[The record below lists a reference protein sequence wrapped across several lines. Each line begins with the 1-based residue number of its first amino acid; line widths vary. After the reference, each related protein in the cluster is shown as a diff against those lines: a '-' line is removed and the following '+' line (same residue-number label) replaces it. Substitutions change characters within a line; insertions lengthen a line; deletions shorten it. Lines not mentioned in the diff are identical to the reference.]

1 LFSPQK
7 NARFHVD
14 HVIIGEAKIDEKRR
28 EQLRLAQSRR
38 REKRRESGKV
48 MLEIPIS
55 PELRNELR
63 RMAEGEGIGMW
74 ELVERILK
82 NSLTKEKGWVKK

>member
-1 LFSPQK
+1 MFLFSPQK

-14 HVIIGEAKIDEKRR
+14 HVIIWEAKIDEKRR

-55 PELRNELR
+55 PKLRNALKR
-63 RMAEGEGIGMW
+63 RAEKEGIKMW
-74 ELVERILK
+74 DLIEKILVEFLE
-82 NSLTKEKGWVKK
+82 KED